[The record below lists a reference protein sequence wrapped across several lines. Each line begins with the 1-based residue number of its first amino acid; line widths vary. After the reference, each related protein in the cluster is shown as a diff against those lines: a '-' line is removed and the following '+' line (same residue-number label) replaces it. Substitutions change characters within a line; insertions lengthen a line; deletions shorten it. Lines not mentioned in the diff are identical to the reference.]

1 MKARRYKWLI
11 VLSLSFFAVSV
22 NAFYSPIW
30 FINDPVRDG
39 NWWLKQARE
48 AILQTERMFNYAKEN
63 AQNAFLSL
71 QEQLAKESNRSI
83 SMQAKTTAIS
93 ETKNRYA
100 DERYTLGDASALVCS
115 AINKAKEQRVSS
127 QCNTAFDRAKGVY
140 SLINYSF
147 GSDSTN
153 TVNSNYM
160 GKINSNSAQ
169 SSQPNADQR
178 FVETLALQ
186 IKNTGDALGQYSL
199 LTEDE
204 YEKAMLSVDT
214 IFGSHQSVPN
224 AQQIMQYKL
233 QNRGVQELE
242 PLRRSLLYRAF
253 VADNLNRRVMQGDLA
268 KDGQF
273 IDDGSFKA
281 YEERSRQINEGVSSP
296 MVVRVN
302 AINTAK
308 RLNAEMT
315 QLKQSLQLQAINAL
329 KVKELRNGS

>member
-1 MKARRYKWLI
+1 MKVKRYKWLL
-11 VLSLSFFAVSV
+11 VLSLSFFTLAA
-22 NAFYSPIW
+22 NAFFSPIW
-30 FINDPVRDG
+30 FIADPVRDG
-39 NWWLKQARE
+39 NWWLKEARE

-63 AQNAFLSL
+63 AQNAFLTL
-71 QEQLAKESNRSI
+71 QEQLAKESARST
-83 SMQAKTTAIS
+83 SMQAKTTALS
-93 ETKNRYA
+93 ETENRYA
-100 DERYTLGDASALVCS
+100 TERYTLGDASKLVCS

-127 QCNTAFDRAKGVY
+127 QCVTAFDRAKSVY
-140 SLINYSF
+140 TLINFAF
-147 GSDSTN
+147 GSDRTK
-153 TVNSNYM
+153 TVHSNYI
-160 GKINSNSAQ
+160 GKINNNSSQ
-169 SSQPNADQR
+169 SSQPNEDQR
-178 FVETLALQ
+178 FVETLVLQ

-204 YEKAMLSVDT
+204 HEKAMLSVDT
-214 IFGSHQSVPN
+214 IFGSHQDVPN
-224 AQQIMQYKL
+224 AQEIMQYKL
-233 QNRGVQELE
+233 QNGGVQELE

-268 KDGQF
+268 EDGQL

-281 YEERSRQINEGVSSP
+281 YEERSHQINEGVSSP